1 VAVVVVVGLVVRRR
15 RRRRRRSTHSLAR
28 WSYGRAAQRAASM
41 RLARPPRCVPC
52 VSHHLADFG
61 VSHRLTDYVSPTVPT
76 SWSQPT

>member
-1 VAVVVVVGLVVRRR
+1 
-15 RRRRRRSTHSLAR
+15 
-28 WSYGRAAQRAASM
+28 
-41 RLARPPRCVPC
+41 VPC